1 MADAAPDDLFDDT
14 SWSDLEAVFESTEA
28 AAVVT
33 PDGRVVARG
42 TAPVWDDVEAVVE
55 DVKPPA
61 KNVKAVLRRRRTLS
75 RRMAT
80 SSPAMHAAA
89 VNFMPLADVVEAVVG
104 DVKPSAEQLMNAKPR
119 ASGYYRVPSM
129 FNGAALAAT
138 VTGSADDCNV
148 DVALE
153 SYKAHQLKY
162 AMATKHSLKHDQERK
177 KFESSLIESLMGP
190 QIEKPPVI

>member
-1 MADAAPDDLFDDT
+1 MARPR
-14 SWSDLEAVFESTEA
+14 VC
-28 AAVVT
+28 VQVHG
-33 PDGRVVARG
+33 DGGYRG
-42 TAPVWDDVEAVVE
+42 GHTGRQGRCPRHSACVG
-55 DVKPPA
+55 
-61 KNVKAVLRRRRTLS
+61 RRRSCGGGREAPGEE
-75 RRMAT
+75 RQGCVAQAQDAVT
-80 SSPAMHAAA
+80 SDGNFAASNAAA